1 MAPYKRNSAYDLPPA
16 IWNLYVVRLKDEAR
30 KNNPKSAT
38 HDNNKK
44 NTGSCV
50 YVGCTTLT
58 PEARLEYHQTPR
70 VKKNIF
76 PDYFEFLM
84 ESKYEHHNRGKKRG
98 LETYEQATRR
108 EEKLAKELEAKGFV
122 VWCYFD

>member
-1 MAPYKRNSAYDLPPA
+1 VAPYKRNSAYDLPPA

-84 ESKYEHHNRGKKRG
+84 ESKYEHHNRGKNEDWKRMNK
-98 LETYEQATRR
+98 LLA
-108 EEKLAKELEAKGFV
+108 EKKS
-122 VWCYFD
+122 